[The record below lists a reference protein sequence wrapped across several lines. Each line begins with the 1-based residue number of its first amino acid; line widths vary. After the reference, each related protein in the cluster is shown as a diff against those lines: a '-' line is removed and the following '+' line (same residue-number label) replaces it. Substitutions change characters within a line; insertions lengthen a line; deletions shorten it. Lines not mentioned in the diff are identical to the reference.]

1 MNDEDEKIEEQ
12 RNPYNLPTAR
22 DLDDNDPTITD
33 DEQQAE
39 FEKAQAEAAEQAQA
53 IDSGFASGSDEDE
66 DEDESNNDEEEP
78 EKPVENPQNGEADKA
93 EENSSE
99 SSEASSEAKEET
111 KSEEKEN
118 NASESQNKEG
128 IEIPGKI
135 TGSMLYIGIAKIAK
149 QLEQQQEELE
159 KIKQEI
165 AARENAEQSL
175 LDKHEKQLK
184 EIEKALLIK
193 AENAMYVMDQAEI
206 EMRQVQRR
214 NVMLSNFYPS
224 WQPYHEDIQE
234 YITKA
239 TEYISAQAKHQ
250 SQIYVDNVQKNSE
263 IYFETIVKEHKNAL
277 EALGQRYAEEI
288 KKFQG
293 ISVKLPKIT
302 IEQMIIPTGVSFVGM
317 IIVMML
323 TKLM

>member
-1 MNDEDEKIEEQ
+1 
-12 RNPYNLPTAR
+12 
-22 DLDDNDPTITD
+22 
-33 DEQQAE
+33 
-39 FEKAQAEAAEQAQA
+39 
-53 IDSGFASGSDEDE
+53 
-66 DEDESNNDEEEP
+66 
-78 EKPVENPQNGEADKA
+78 
-93 EENSSE
+93 
-99 SSEASSEAKEET
+99 
-111 KSEEKEN
+111 
-118 NASESQNKEG
+118 
-128 IEIPGKI
+128 
-135 TGSMLYIGIAKIAK
+135 MLYIGIAKIAK

>member
-53 IDSGFASGSDEDE
+53 IDSGFASESDE

-165 AARENAEQSL
+165 AGRENTEQSL

-234 YITKA
+234 YISKA